1 MKLNYKSDFNDY
13 IQAGLFVAWK
23 HPMTYFLG
31 IIVVRILVPGFI
43 VLTHGYNL
51 AIYFMFFR
59 DHTIINILLSFIG
72 VLPLWLIAILLQR
85 KMMIKNLERRFL
97 NLLRSKP
104 YLIEEKSCNV
114 HPQSLEIE
122 FSSKNKANINIAY
135 ILEENNKFYLYQ
147 EQNKMVD
154 IIPCN
159 LFNSEEEK
167 ELFLKTIHVPIKKA
181 KRNLLF
187 WNLY

>member
-1 MKLNYKSDFNDY
+1 
-13 IQAGLFVAWK
+13 
-23 HPMTYFLG
+23 
-31 IIVVRILVPGFI
+31 
-43 VLTHGYNL
+43 
-51 AIYFMFFR
+51 
-59 DHTIINILLSFIG
+59 
-72 VLPLWLIAILLQR
+72 
-85 KMMIKNLERRFL
+85 
-97 NLLRSKP
+97 
-104 YLIEEKSCNV
+104 
-114 HPQSLEIE
+114 PQSLEIE
-122 FSSKNKANINIAY
+122 FSSKNKANVNIAY

-167 ELFLKTIHVPIKKA
+167 ELFLKTIDVPIKKA

>member
-1 MKLNYKSDFNDY
+1 MAHCDTSPKKNNDKKL
-13 IQAGLFVAWK
+13 
-23 HPMTYFLG
+23 
-31 IIVVRILVPGFI
+31 
-43 VLTHGYNL
+43 
-51 AIYFMFFR
+51 
-59 DHTIINILLSFIG
+59 
-72 VLPLWLIAILLQR
+72 R
-85 KMMIKNLERRFL
+85 KKIFESIKV
-97 NLLRSKP
+97 KT
-104 YLIEEKSCNV
+104 YLIEEKSCAV

-122 FSSKNKANINIAY
+122 FSSKNKANVNIAY

-154 IIPCN
+154 IISCN

-167 ELFLKTIHVPIKKA
+167 ELFLKTLDVPIKKA